1 MLSGSGSVSVQ
12 SIFYTES
19 VASRNS
25 IKIVNTQISQNMPK
39 SEPSLSAFRER
50 IDEIDEQILDLLRE
64 RGDVVKDVLL
74 TKIQKKLPIYVA
86 GREAN
91 KIQSFRE
98 MAIKR
103 DMDPNWAED
112 FLRMIMSSSRASQSA
127 SEFPSATATS
137 KTILILGG
145 GGGMGV
151 QYSNLFSAS
160 GHNVRILD
168 KNDWARAEEL
178 FRDIDLVVVSVPIN
192 ITVDVIRKAVQFM
205 PKSAIIAD
213 FTSNKKEAL
222 QAMLDLHEGPVVGL
236 HPMHGPDVQNLS
248 KQLMICSHGR
258 DEDAYTWLLN
268 QFQLWGM
275 RILFVEPERHDR
287 VMHMVQGLRHFVALL
302 HGSFMKEF
310 DLKPEEIL
318 HFSSP
323 IYRAELMMT
332 GRIFAQDA
340 ELYAD
345 IVFANEE
352 RRKILLQF
360 MDHHSRLADMVRK
373 GDKKAFINEFEDITG
388 FFGEFAE
395 TALEESS
402 YLINRLADRFA

>member
-1 MLSGSGSVSVQ
+1 
-12 SIFYTES
+12 
-19 VASRNS
+19 
-25 IKIVNTQISQNMPK
+25 MPK
-39 SEPSLSAFRER
+39 SEQSLSVFRER

-64 RGDVVKDVLL
+64 RSEVVKGVLM
-74 TKIQKKLPIYVA
+74 TKIEKKLPIYVA
-86 GREAN
+86 GRETN

-112 FLRMIMSSSRASQSA
+112 FLRMIMSSSRASQST
-127 SEFPSATATS
+127 SEFPSATSSA
-137 KTILILGG
+137 KTVLIIGG

-160 GHNVRILD
+160 GHHVRILD
-168 KNDWARAEEL
+168 KNDWHRAEDL
-178 FRDIDLVVVSVPIN
+178 FRAVDLVIVSVPIN
-192 ITVDVIRKAVQFM
+192 LTEQIIKQAASFM
-205 PKSAIIAD
+205 PSYAVLAD
-213 FTSNKKEAL
+213 FTSNKKDALKAMVEA
-222 QAMLDLHEGPVVGL
+222 HPGPVVGL
-236 HPMHGPDVQNLS
+236 HPMHGPDLQNLS
-248 KQLMICSHGR
+248 KQLMIYSHGR
-258 DEDAYTWLLN
+258 DEDAYTWVLN

-275 RILFVEPERHDR
+275 RLLQVDPDRHDR

-302 HGSFMKEF
+302 HGSFMKDF
-310 DLKPEEIL
+310 DLKPDEIL

-352 RRKILLQF
+352 RRKLLLQF
-360 MDHHSRLADMVRK
+360 MEHHERLADMVRK
-373 GDKKAFINEFEDITG
+373 GDKKAFIEEFENITA

-395 TALEESS
+395 TALDESS

>member
-1 MLSGSGSVSVQ
+1 
-12 SIFYTES
+12 
-19 VASRNS
+19 
-25 IKIVNTQISQNMPK
+25 MPK
-39 SEPSLSAFRER
+39 SEPSLSVFRER

-64 RGDVVKDVLL
+64 RSDVVKGVLL

-86 GREAN
+86 GREDN

-103 DMDPNWAED
+103 EMDPDWAED
-112 FLRMIMSSSRASQSA
+112 FLRMIMSSSRASQST
-127 SEFPSATATS
+127 SEFPSATTQA
-137 KTILILGG
+137 KTILMIGG
-145 GGGMGV
+145 GGGMGI

-168 KNDWARAEEL
+168 KNDWDKAGKL
-178 FRDIDLVVVSVPIN
+178 FSDVDLVIITVPIN
-192 ITVDVIRKAVQFM
+192 ATVAVVRQAAKYLPQKA
-205 PKSAIIAD
+205 ILAD
-213 FTSNKKEAL
+213 FTSNKKDAL
-222 QAMLDLHEGPVVGL
+222 AAMLESHTGPVLGL

-248 KQLMICSHGR
+248 KQLMIYSHGR
-258 DEDAYTWLLN
+258 DEDNYTWVLN

-275 RILFVEPERHDR
+275 RLLVADPERHDR
-287 VMHMVQGLRHFVALL
+287 IMHMVQGLRHYVALL

-352 RRKILLQF
+352 RQKLLIQF
-360 MDHHSRLADMVRK
+360 LGHHERLAKMVQNA
-373 GDKKAFINEFEDITG
+373 DKKAFIKEFEDISE
-388 FFGEFAE
+388 FFGEFGE

>member
-1 MLSGSGSVSVQ
+1 
-12 SIFYTES
+12 
-19 VASRNS
+19 
-25 IKIVNTQISQNMPK
+25 MPK
-39 SEPSLSAFRER
+39 SEPSLSVFRER
-50 IDEIDEQILDLLRE
+50 IDEVDEQILDLLRE
-64 RGDVVKDVLL
+64 RSDVVKGVLL

-86 GREAN
+86 GREDN

-103 DMDPNWAED
+103 EMDPDWAED
-112 FLRMIMSSSRASQSA
+112 FLRMIMSSSRASQST
-127 SEFPSATATS
+127 SEFPSATTQA
-137 KTILILGG
+137 KTILMIGG
-145 GGGMGV
+145 GGGMGI

-168 KNDWARAEEL
+168 KNDWDKAEKL
-178 FRDIDLVVVSVPIN
+178 FSDVDLVIITVPIN
-192 ITVDVIRKAVQFM
+192 ATVAVVRQAAKYLPQKA
-205 PKSAIIAD
+205 ILAD
-213 FTSNKKEAL
+213 FTSNKKDAL
-222 QAMLDLHEGPVVGL
+222 AAMLESHTGPVLGL

-248 KQLMICSHGR
+248 KQLMIYSHGR
-258 DEDAYTWLLN
+258 DEDNYTWVLN

-275 RILFVEPERHDR
+275 RLLVADPERHDR
-287 VMHMVQGLRHFVALL
+287 IMHMVQGLRHYVALL

-352 RRKILLQF
+352 RQKLLIQF
-360 MDHHSRLADMVRK
+360 LGHHERLAKMVQNA
-373 GDKKAFINEFEDITG
+373 DKKAFIKEFEDISE
-388 FFGEFAE
+388 FFGEFGE